1 MALVELRDISL
12 IYHSRDGET
21 EAIKDVNLGIDEKEF
36 VAIVG
41 PSGSGKTTLL
51 KIMAGLI
58 NPSGGKIIKS
68 DDVKVAYMPQRDG
81 LFEWRS
87 VIRNVLLQPEIAG
100 ANLKQARG
108 HAEELLEKY
117 GLKDFE
123 KKRPSELSGGMRQR
137 VALIRTLV
145 SQPDLMLLDEPFSA
159 LDFQTR
165 LYVCDDVLRIIKAE
179 RKTAVL
185 VTHDISEAVS
195 MADRIIVLSSR
206 PARVKSEYRIGLDKN
221 LPPLKR
227 RELKNFSAYFKN
239 IWMDMEAPDE

>member
-1 MALVELRDISL
+1 MVLVELRDISL
-12 IYHSRDGET
+12 TYHSRDGET

-58 NPSGGKIIKS
+58 APSGGEIIKTEAA
-68 DDVKVAYMPQRDG
+68 KIAYMPQRDG

-87 VIRNVLLQPEIAG
+87 IAKNVLLQPEIAG
-100 ANLKQARG
+100 ANLKEARQY
-108 HAEELLEKY
+108 ADELLEKY
-117 GLKDFE
+117 GLREFR

-137 VALIRTLV
+137 AALIRTLV
-145 SQPDLMLLDEPFSA
+145 SKPNLMLLDEPFSA

-179 RKTAVL
+179 EKTAVL
-185 VTHDISEAVS
+185 VTHDINEAVS
-195 MADRIIVLSSR
+195 MADRVIVLSSR
-206 PARVKSEYRIGLDKN
+206 PATVKSVYSIGLDKN
-221 LPPLKR
+221 LTPLKR
-227 RELKNFSAYFKN
+227 RELKNFPTYFKN
-239 IWMDMEAPDE
+239 IWMDMEAPNE

>member
-51 KIMAGLI
+51 KITAGLI
-58 NPSGGKIIKS
+58 APSGGRIIKS
-68 DDVKVAYMPQRDG
+68 DDVKIAYMPQRDG

-100 ANLKQARG
+100 TNMKLARG
-108 HAEELLEKY
+108 YAEELLEKY

-145 SQPDLMLLDEPFSA
+145 SKPDLMLLDEPFSA

-221 LPPLKR
+221 LSPLKR

-239 IWMDMEAPDE
+239 IWTDMEAPDE

>member
-68 DDVKVAYMPQRDG
+68 DDVKIAYMPQRDG

-123 KKRPSELSGGMRQR
+123 KNRPSELSGGMRQR

>member
-68 DDVKVAYMPQRDG
+68 DDVKIAYMPQRDG

>member
-58 NPSGGKIIKS
+58 KPSGGKIIKS
-68 DDVKVAYMPQRDG
+68 DDVKIAYMPQRDG